1 MPYYLFKITQS
12 SEMEMIKHLDLI
24 DQFDAFKD
32 AKIGAKQQRID
43 NSEDNIL
50 FKVMFAENQLQ
61 AEEQLQEKREKPVL
75 MEYER

>member
-12 SEMEMIKHLDLI
+12 SEMEMIKHLELV

-32 AKIGAKQQRID
+32 AKNEAKQRRID
-43 NSEDNIL
+43 NNEDKHVY
-50 FKVMFAENQLQ
+50 KVMFADNQLQ
-61 AEEQLQEKREKPVL
+61 AEEQLQETREKPVL